1 MYKDITQLRTLSY
14 SNPSRRRISYSTP
27 VVPIPMY
34 VCMYL
39 FTLDEDSGLGQ
50 EYFRGTVGAKE
61 ILLVLSSFNTLHD
74 SAFSFE

>member
-1 MYKDITQLRTLSY
+1 
-14 SNPSRRRISYSTP
+14 
-27 VVPIPMY
+27 
-34 VCMYL
+34 MYL